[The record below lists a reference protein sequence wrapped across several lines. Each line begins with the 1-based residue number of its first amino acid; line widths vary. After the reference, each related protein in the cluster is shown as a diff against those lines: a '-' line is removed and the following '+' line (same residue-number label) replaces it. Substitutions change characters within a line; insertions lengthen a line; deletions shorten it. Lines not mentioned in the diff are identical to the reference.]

1 MVSFREKIVV
11 KYLTILRK
19 YNYDKEF
26 NKIYALNPNID
37 SSILGIDSQELK
49 DVILKKETLEN
60 MQYQRTLLDTK
71 KMN

>member
-26 NKIYALNPNID
+26 NKIYALNTNID